1 LTNAPWCYR
10 KQGAR
15 KYKIPQEFATSWGCE
30 QGKPIKVAKKLD
42 GSSTLLYFVQ
52 FLLVMGFYEDTQQT

>member
-42 GSSTLLYFVQ
+42 GFKHFALFFSVSFGDG
-52 FLLVMGFYEDTQQT
+52 FL